1 MATVQSPG
9 TGSEYRTAQP
19 EQFRQISRSSTLLQ
33 SDEQDQVPKSFIEP
47 EDYRELVLLDEFLK
61 LHVRQDAIRNVQCML
76 LWTEWVRLFQR
87 TTRRFPRVIL
97 ENELRAIITR
107 MMAVDIAHDTM
118 RGPVYCGLRFVP

>member
-1 MATVQSPG
+1 
-9 TGSEYRTAQP
+9 
-19 EQFRQISRSSTLLQ
+19 
-33 SDEQDQVPKSFIEP
+33 
-47 EDYRELVLLDEFLK
+47 
-61 LHVRQDAIRNVQCML
+61 ML

>member
-19 EQFRQISRSSTLLQ
+19 EQFPQISRSSTLLQ

-97 ENELRAIITR
+97 ENELRAVITR